1 MDRKEP
7 VPYYGG
13 VRIIEIE
20 IIRILVS
27 LRPDK
32 VSIYRGILITNNFQ
46 CFCSF
51 SKVHIQL
58 RPISNDLANY
68 LHRTP
73 GHVYLRPNHLQK
85 LLNNRNR
92 RRGLRVCQPGSL
104 LSQFQPPWQSYSF
117 LCFYCTAGIIAIQA
131 HLNPVKTARIRCENQ
146 EWSPLDNK
154 MPGYIINQRFS
165 CTSLLRNR
173 QLQRA
178 QCLFSSQLLAPEVT
192 VNVAFGFIRKTS
204 WTFFRTATPAQ
215 FLEKNTLR
223 SSLSVEHRQEFIFQ
237 DKTLRISYVYQR
249 ERNSPR
255 APTHVKQMSSWSM
268 VEPD

>member
-32 VSIYRGILITNNFQ
+32 VSVQRGILITNNFQ

-68 LHRTP
+68 LHGTP
-73 GHVYLRPNHLQK
+73 GHVIRQSYLRPNHLQK

-92 RRGLRVCQPGSL
+92 HRGLKVCQPGSL
-104 LSQFQPPWQSYSF
+104 LSQFQLPWQSCSF

-131 HLNPVKTARIRCENQ
+131 HLNPVKTARTRCENQ

-173 QLQRA
+173 QLLRA
-178 QCLFSSQLLAPEVT
+178 QCLFSFQLLALKGT
-192 VNVAFGFIRKTS
+192 INVAFGFMD
-204 WTFFRTATPAQ
+204 
-215 FLEKNTLR
+215 FLDA
-223 SSLSVEHRQEFIFQ
+223 FQ
-237 DKTLRISYVYQR
+237 DSEASVVSGKKKHTQI
-249 ERNSPR
+249 NFKCR
-255 APTHVKQMSSWSM
+255 APTGIHISGQDTENQLCLLERTKFT
-268 VEPD
+268 EGTGAC